1 METLK
6 DYSHKNTQITDIRLK
21 RGKNRKDDFFALR
34 IADIDDT
41 IFVNYNIFNDR
52 IRSYFL
58 GKNVEDLSR
67 EEILRLRWN
76 FVITTGSY
84 LKIISKDIFEKVEG
98 TPDKTYISILEIA
111 SPIGSFAN
119 NFAETVKIYEDKS
132 YEQGYGVLKG
142 HLA

>member
-1 METLK
+1 MKTLK
-6 DYSHKNTQITDIRLK
+6 DYTHKNKLITDIRLK
-21 RGKNRKDDFFALR
+21 RGKNRKDDFFALK
-34 IADIDDT
+34 IEDIDDT

-84 LKIISKDIFEKVEG
+84 LKIISKDTFEKIEG
-98 TPDKTYISILEIA
+98 TPNKTYISILEI
-111 SPIGSFAN
+111 SSLIGDFSN
-119 NFAETVKIYEDKS
+119 NFAETVKIFEDKS
-132 YEQGYGVLKG
+132 YEQDYGALKG